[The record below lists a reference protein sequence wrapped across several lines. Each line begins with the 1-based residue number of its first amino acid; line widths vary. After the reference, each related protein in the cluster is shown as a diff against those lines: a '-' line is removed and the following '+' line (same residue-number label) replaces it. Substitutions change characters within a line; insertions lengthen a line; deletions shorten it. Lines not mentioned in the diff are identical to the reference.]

1 MMGRA
6 PTPFIVFTNSRSGS
20 AWLIDTLASHPAIAA
35 HGELF
40 HPNERG
46 VPTYGTAD
54 VPYFQTYLESST
66 RGRRRPAQV
75 YHLSR
80 YLSKL
85 YSGGGHGLGA
95 VGFKLQY
102 VQASAHPGM
111 WQYFALRRVR
121 VVHLSRANMLDALL
135 SYQSAKVRRQFHPR
149 RGEAIPDVTMRVE
162 ADDLYARL
170 EEREQRL
177 SRSRGRV
184 ERFRL
189 PNLEV
194 VYEDLVRRR
203 AETLSRV
210 LGFLGIEPD
219 PRPLDSAFVRI
230 NTRPRA
236 ELVEN
241 LDELRTQ
248 LAGTRF
254 EWMLGDAA

>member
-54 VPYFQTYLESST
+54 VPYFQTYLEST
-66 RGRRRPAQV
+66 RGRLRPARL

-102 VQASAHPGM
+102 VQAWAHPGM

-149 RGEAIPDVTMRVE
+149 RGEPIPDVTMRVE

-170 EEREQRL
+170 EEREQKL
-177 SRSRGRV
+177 SRA
-184 ERFRL
+184 
-189 PNLEV
+189 V
-194 VYEDLVRRR
+194 VYEDLVRSR
-203 AETLSRV
+203 AEMLSRV
-210 LGFLGIEPD
+210 LGFLGVEPD
-219 PRPLDSAFVRI
+219 PRALDSAFVRI
-230 NTRPRA
+230 NTRPKA

>member
-1 MMGRA
+1 MMGRRA

-46 VPTYGTAD
+46 MPTYGTAD
-54 VPYFQTYLESST
+54 VPYFQTYLDST
-66 RGRRRPAQV
+66 RGWGRPAQL
-75 YHLSR
+75 YRLFR
-80 YLSKL
+80 YLSTL
-85 YSGGGHGLGA
+85 YSGGHGLEA

-102 VQASAHPGM
+102 VQAWAHPGM

-135 SYQSAKVRRQFHPR
+135 SYQSAKIRRQFHPR
-149 RGEAIPDVTMRVE
+149 RGEPIPEVTMRVV

-177 SRSRGRV
+177 SRSRSRV

-194 VYEDLVRRR
+194 VYEELVQRR
-203 AETLSRV
+203 AETLSQI
-210 LGFLGIEPD
+210 LGFLGIDPD

-230 NTRPRA
+230 NTRPKA
-236 ELVEN
+236 DLVEN
-241 LDELRTQ
+241 LGELHTR

-254 EWMLGDAA
+254 EWMLGDTA

>member
-1 MMGRA
+1 MMGRGA

-54 VPYFQTYLESST
+54 VPYFQTYLESA
-66 RGRRRPAQV
+66 RGRGRPAQV
-75 YHLSR
+75 YHLFR

-85 YSGGGHGLGA
+85 YSGGHRLGA

-102 VQASAHPGM
+102 VQAWAHPGM
-111 WQYFALRRVR
+111 WQYFALKRVR

-149 RGEAIPDVTMRVE
+149 RGESIPEVTMRVK

-177 SRSRGRV
+177 SRSRSRV

-189 PNLEV
+189 ANLEV
-194 VYEDLVRRR
+194 VYEDLVGSR
-203 AETLSRV
+203 AEMLSRV

-230 NTRPRA
+230 NTRPKA